1 MVDAALGTEVEV
13 PTLDGKVR
21 MKVPAGTQSGKI
33 FRLMDKGVK
42 DIHTG
47 ARGDEHV
54 RVIVETPTVTSDA
67 QKRILQEFTRAS
79 GESTFPKSASF
90 IRKLKGF
97 FR

>member
-1 MVDAALGTEVEV
+1 MVDAALGTEVEI
-13 PTLDGKVR
+13 PTLDGKVQ

-33 FRLMDKGVK
+33 FRLRDKGIK

-47 ARGDEHV
+47 VRGDEHV
-54 RVIVETPTVTSDA
+54 RVIVETPAITGDT

-79 GESTFPKSASF
+79 GESTFPNSASF
-90 IRKLKGF
+90 IRKLKSF